1 MPRSNRNRPAA
12 SSRPHSCWVSR
23 GIRAPLVSQMVTGAV
38 LRRSI
43 RATGTHTSSGTGWSG
58 PPARL
63 ALRRSRDSTVARRCP
78 SSSIARLTSTSVVRR
93 ATRWSVTVR
102 VSLSRRMWLSRS
114 AESRNDSP
122 IAAPSAFWRG
132 GAPGTGT
139 LVIA

>member
-1 MPRSNRNRPAA
+1 M
-12 SSRPHSCWVSR
+12 
-23 GIRAPLVSQMVTGAV
+23 SQMVTGAV
-38 LRRSI
+38 LRRAI
-43 RATGTHTSSGTGWSG
+43 RATGTQTSSGPGLSSSL
-58 PPARL
+58 RL

-122 IAAPSAFWRG
+122 IAAPTAFWRG